1 MTETTQSDRC
11 REVAQRALAAMI
23 AAGLSPI
30 DALREGGPLFVS
42 DLMSIAAQVGCS
54 AADFLA

>member
-1 MTETTQSDRC
+1 
-11 REVAQRALAAMI
+11 MI

-30 DALREGGPLFVS
+30 DALCEGGPLYVS